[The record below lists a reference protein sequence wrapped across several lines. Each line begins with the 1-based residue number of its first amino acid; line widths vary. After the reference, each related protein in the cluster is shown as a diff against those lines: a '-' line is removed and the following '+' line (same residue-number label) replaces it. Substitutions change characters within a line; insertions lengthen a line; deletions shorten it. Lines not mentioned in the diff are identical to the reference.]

1 MSGNDSAPAS
11 FVTHLEC
18 STTGTR
24 YSHDCLRGLSDD
36 GAPLLVRY
44 DLDAIAGVVT
54 PGQIKDRDRDM
65 WRVSELLP
73 IPIGVSP
80 VTLGEAVT
88 PLIRLRDTKNGGGNV
103 MIKDEG
109 RLPTGSFKARGMAVA
124 VTMARHFGKR
134 RLAVPT
140 AGNAGA
146 AAAAYG
152 ARAEMEVFVFT
163 PDDTPEVTVR
173 EIGYHGA
180 KVYRVNGIIGD
191 CAKIVRQG
199 TSHMQWHDLSTLEE
213 PYRLEG
219 KKTMGLE
226 LAEQLGWELP
236 QVIYYPTGG
245 GTGFIGMWKAFDEME
260 ALGWIGSERPR
271 MVCVQSTGCSPI
283 LAALEAGEDEVA
295 NAWSPVETDIPG
307 VRVPKPLGGA
317 LILEV
322 IRKSHGFAAVAED
335 VAAHRLRD
343 ELAVREGIHLSVEGA
358 LCLAAYRADREAGRV
373 TGDERVVIFN
383 TATGFKA
390 PMPPV
395 ERRLDC
401 TKAIDYATLAN
412 MGSDACRE

>member
-1 MSGNDSAPAS
+1 MRVKDSAPTS

-18 STTGTR
+18 SATGAR
-24 YSHDCLRGLSDD
+24 YEHDRLHGLSEH

-44 DLDAIAGVVT
+44 DLDAIAGAVS
-54 PGQIKDRDRDM
+54 PEKLQERRRNM
-65 WRVSELLP
+65 WRVHELLP
-73 IPIGVSP
+73 VPIGAMRVA
-80 VTLGEAVT
+80 LGEIAT
-88 PLIRLRDTKNGGGNV
+88 PLIPLRDDTRDRGEV
-103 MIKDEG
+103 LIKDEG

-124 VTMARHFGKR
+124 VTMARHFGKQQ
-134 RLAVPT
+134 LAVPT

-152 ARAEMEVFVFT
+152 TRAGMEVFVFT
-163 PDDTPEVTVR
+163 PEDTPEVTVR

-180 KVYRVNGIIGD
+180 KVFRVNGIIGE
-191 CAKIVRQG
+191 CASIVRQG
-199 TSHMQWHDLSTLEE
+199 TRHMNWHDLSTLEE

-271 MVCVQSTGCSPI
+271 MVCVQSAGCSPI
-283 LAALEAGEDEVA
+283 LAALEAGEKTVA
-295 NAWSPVETDIPG
+295 NAWSPVETEIPG

-317 LILEV
+317 LILKV
-322 IRKSHGFAAVAED
+322 IHESHGFASVAED
-335 VAAHRLRD
+335 EVVHRTRA
-343 ELAVREGIHLSVEGA
+343 ELAAKAGIFLSVEGA
-358 LCLAAYRADREAGRV
+358 LCVAAYRADREAGRV
-373 TGDERVVIFN
+373 AADERVVIFN

-401 TKAIDYATLAN
+401 TRENDYASLADVS
-412 MGSDACRE
+412 SDM